1 MREINPLGNFV
12 VQSFIVVGLY
22 TSRRAKSAC
31 VHLTSP
37 NFLDNKILIICPFP
51 LGYIVTFN
59 VVIFLKKLNYH
70 EIRYV
75 EVPKFRQKMKVR
87 NLIDLLNAKGKQA
100 DFLYL
105 HKLNPHGLILHGDLI
120 KKASLTVQ
128 RLLYIHSAEDTYTVY
143 IYGRTLF

>member
-1 MREINPLGNFV
+1 M
-12 VQSFIVVGLY
+12 
-22 TSRRAKSAC
+22 
-31 VHLTSP
+31 
-37 NFLDNKILIICPFP
+37 
-51 LGYIVTFN
+51 GYIVTFN

-75 EVPKFRQKMKVR
+75 EVSKFRQKMKVR
-87 NLIDLLNAKGKQA
+87 NLIDLLNAKGRQP
-100 DFLYL
+100 DFFYR